1 MPLLTDEEIAEAR
14 SAAQKEIGF
23 GQTSKED
30 SEKSVFSAPAIS
42 FKKLQEE
49 TKKNENDP
57 NLSKIFGGAAGA
69 AVPLSGLGEGLKN
82 RIGRSFQAKDVY
94 KPAEFLTPAQVLNQY
109 PYENADLQERIKE
122 LQRQS
127 KGIPNEVMDVSPV
140 SNVSEKTVATNQAPQ
155 GGLPV
160 NNQPAQTSSKGVL
173 LTPKPSLTN
182 GLSISIAPNEGG
194 LPNTSATETVPDA
207 ATQRANEIAAIEKK
221 IRDDANAKIRPPG
234 EMNHNAE
241 QNRIRLATE
250 QSLGQPGASGQI
262 VGAGSMRW
270 DPVTQT
276 YVPPSVI
283 DERIKKQATTEYET
297 NKKTAEDAQ
306 AKKDAD
312 AAEKKRVADAAEQER
327 IRRETA
333 SLELQEAEEQFK
345 RQKAQHETD
354 VKNATEES
362 VRQANENAKTK
373 NALTGKISGGLNLGL
388 GILGGINAG
397 EHSKNAFNE
406 IIKNDFTPEAYR
418 EIAKA
423 GTSMATTFP
432 YPLAQVGG
440 HGIDAI
446 MEMRKNGM
454 TPEAISSLLMAAGT
468 GAMSKGTLPAL
479 IGGGLTALT
488 GAAIPPAVRF
498 YNSLTNKSEK

>member
-1 MPLLTDEEIAEAR
+1 MALLTDEEIAEAR
-14 SAAQKEIGF
+14 SAAQKEMGF
-23 GQTSKED
+23 GQPSTST
-30 SEKSVFSAPAIS
+30 SSPTVFSAPAINI
-42 FKKLQEE
+42 KLPNKIENKEE
-49 TKKNENDP
+49 NNP
-57 NLSKIFGGAAGA
+57 NLSKIVGGAAGA
-69 AVPLSGLGEGLKN
+69 AVPLLGLGQGLKN
-82 RIGRSFQAKDVY
+82 RIGQSFQAKDVY

-109 PYENADLQERIKE
+109 PYENADLQERIRE

-182 GLSISIAPNEGG
+182 DLSISIAPNEGG
-194 LPNTSATETVPDA
+194 LPNTSATGMVPDA

-221 IRDDANAKIRPPG
+221 IRDDANAKLRPPG

-283 DERIKKQATTEYET
+283 DERTKQQATTEWET
-297 NKKTAEDAQ
+297 NKKASEDAQ

-312 AAEKKRVADAAEQER
+312 AAEKKRVSVAAEEER
-327 IRRETA
+327 IRREKA
-333 SLELQEAEEQFK
+333 SLELQEAEEEFK

-362 VRQANENAKTK
+362 VRQANENARSK

-388 GILGGINAG
+388 GILGGVNAG
-397 EHSKNAFNE
+397 EHSENAFNE
-406 IIKNDFTPEAYR
+406 IRKKGLTPEAYR
-418 EIAKA
+418 EMAKT

-432 YPLAQVGG
+432 NPITQVGG

-446 MEMRKNGM
+446 MEMQKNGM
-454 TPEAISSLLMAAGT
+454 TPEAISSLLMATGT
-468 GAMSKGTLPAL
+468 GAMSRGTLPAL

-488 GAAIPPAVRF
+488 GAAIPPAVRL
-498 YNSLTNKSEK
+498 YKSLTNKSEK